1 VRAWLPALLAGTG
14 LGLWLGAV
22 APSQLADRALFAASA
37 LALALKLGAGDRLVI
52 AHTLP
57 QGPLGQVPPAIVGAL
72 ASAVGVGG
80 GTLSTPVLSL
90 FSFPIR
96 RAISAGALFNLVIA
110 APATMFF
117 LTLSFPCAL
126 CRAHRGPLVGSRAG
140 RAFAPPVCLVS
151 RGRRDPFAAARLKSR
166 LGKAAELWLFSA

>member
-1 VRAWLPALLAGTG
+1 VAGRG
-14 LGLWLGAV
+14 GA
-22 APSQLADRALFAASA
+22 SQLADRALFAASA

-117 LTLSFPCAL
+117 LTHDLGAPGRTTDAVGDVALSCTIALSFPALFVAPIAARWSAHAPVGLLRRLFAL
-126 CRAHRGPLVGSRAG
+126 CLAAVAIRLLLRA
-140 RAFAPPVCLVS
+140 
-151 RGRRDPFAAARLKSR
+151 
-166 LGKAAELWLFSA
+166 